1 MNSFGARE
9 KREEIGNGEK
19 RVKNLRRNRFEI
31 A

>member
-1 MNSFGARE
+1 MNSFGARDKGKE
-9 KREEIGNGEK
+9 SGNGEK